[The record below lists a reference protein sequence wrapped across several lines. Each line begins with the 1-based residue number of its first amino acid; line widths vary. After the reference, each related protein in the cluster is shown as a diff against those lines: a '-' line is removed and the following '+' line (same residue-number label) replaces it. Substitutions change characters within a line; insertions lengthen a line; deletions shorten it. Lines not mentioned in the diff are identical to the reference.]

1 MNQKKTQSD
10 YEDIIKSAYIFLIRF
25 CKDNA
30 VNQSLVGEYLDIFV
44 KEIDSNPLSIYL
56 IREIFKDNKV
66 YLSLKGSKLVKYIV
80 KKEENIPISMPEKY
94 HYLDTLKTFSK
105 CKTRIVKKNQNEIL
119 ISLANE
125 DEGSIWSYFNT
136 KLGIAKV
143 KSLIEKV
150 SKVKHDT
157 KGDSEELEFPIELYN
172 LINFIDLVWVWC
184 EGKNEFAELKAQ
196 TSIWKIGD
204 ILELLQISDQFIPFK
219 LSLVMYLYHA
229 WLIVGNN
236 EIFSEEE
243 IEAVLWK
250 IIKILINDL
259 ETKINEDSNEDAKIK
274 YGTPYNKSV
283 KQVSDIYVY
292 TAVIN
297 ALWSW
302 IKLSLNYDDKDDILS
317 RIISLTC
324 ELYYKVESNEFKR
337 PAFEL
342 INYAY
347 NSSTFSKYLDNIQH
361 PILSGEEPDSE
372 DNEDTEIG
380 KNHGK
385 SKSFSRRSTQVIKL
399 NERTKAS
406 IFAQKINSITK
417 YEEMEELLEKEFEGM
432 VKWFAEFSELCD
444 PEFQGFDPIT
454 HLFNLLDPENT
465 SLSVELQIYGLKV
478 IRKIV
483 ETCNDQ
489 MVTPAADWDNDDWEH
504 WMAKID
510 IRQDYLVTKGCI
522 HFLCKYISKW
532 ENVEAFDEAIL
543 ACIALWLGGNFE
555 SQEEFLNYMMADD
568 SNLFLL
574 KIRDMIA
581 RKFEVVK
588 ILVNEKSVQ
597 LLQKYAMEEEGDFA
611 GKINMTTFTGA
622 GDYILTTEDEDDIE
636 DIEDENEINSE
647 TETVESAV
655 ININR
660 IFRFLQLLWENHF
673 LGNQDYLREQKVD
686 DVINPKSFDFVAY
699 ISNLFGIFIK
709 GYVNC
714 YSSDIGDLLMS
725 LLTELIQGPC
735 KGNQTTEINNK
746 VIENCTELI
755 FSYSSTKLLKQKGF
769 VGDKA
774 IELDELKQHW
784 VTLLLSLIE
793 GKWDD
798 FLKKSMIQAIDN
810 FYIVFQRM
818 HEIYEKFVDKELGLN
833 PKTASL
839 SQVTNHLKNDSFDWF
854 IQEGFELYILIKLLM
869 DDKDPEALRRYKEYE
884 QQLPA
889 EDDPD
894 SMHRSIKF
902 YKKFIGSC
910 EVIVKGDLFRVY
922 FPIPPVCRFLTT
934 QAKEEFLLNV
944 DRDSP
949 QLKIAG
955 FIEAMPDLI
964 DNMEHTERLN
974 RGLIKITQETVL
986 KIRNLAYLVALT
998 INIIILS
1005 HYEITSSSDGTNPY
1019 YMHAEP
1025 DISRYS
1031 DVVCKYYFV

>member
-1 MNQKKTQSD
+1 
-10 YEDIIKSAYIFLIRF
+10 
-25 CKDNA
+25 
-30 VNQSLVGEYLDIFV
+30 
-44 KEIDSNPLSIYL
+44 
-56 IREIFKDNKV
+56 
-66 YLSLKGSKLVKYIV
+66 
-80 KKEENIPISMPEKY
+80 
-94 HYLDTLKTFSK
+94 
-105 CKTRIVKKNQNEIL
+105 
-119 ISLANE
+119 
-125 DEGSIWSYFNT
+125 
-136 KLGIAKV
+136 
-143 KSLIEKV
+143 
-150 SKVKHDT
+150 
-157 KGDSEELEFPIELYN
+157 
-172 LINFIDLVWVWC
+172 
-184 EGKNEFAELKAQ
+184 
-196 TSIWKIGD
+196 
-204 ILELLQISDQFIPFK
+204 
-219 LSLVMYLYHA
+219 
-229 WLIVGNN
+229 
-236 EIFSEEE
+236 
-243 IEAVLWK
+243 
-250 IIKILINDL
+250 
-259 ETKINEDSNEDAKIK
+259 
-274 YGTPYNKSV
+274 
-283 KQVSDIYVY
+283 
-292 TAVIN
+292 
-297 ALWSW
+297 
-302 IKLSLNYDDKDDILS
+302 
-317 RIISLTC
+317 
-324 ELYYKVESNEFKR
+324 
-337 PAFEL
+337 
-342 INYAY
+342 
-347 NSSTFSKYLDNIQH
+347 
-361 PILSGEEPDSE
+361 
-372 DNEDTEIG
+372 
-380 KNHGK
+380 
-385 SKSFSRRSTQVIKL
+385 
-399 NERTKAS
+399 
-406 IFAQKINSITK
+406 
-417 YEEMEELLEKEFEGM
+417 M

-510 IRQDYLVTKGCI
+510 IRQDYLVTKGWI

-555 SQEEFLNYMMADD
+555 SQEEFLNYMMTDD

-818 HEIYEKFVDKELGLN
+818 HEIYEKFVDEELGLN

-910 EVIVKGDLFRVY
+910 EVIVKDENF
-922 FPIPPVCRFLTT
+922 
-934 QAKEEFLLNV
+934 
-944 DRDSP
+944 
-949 QLKIAG
+949 
-955 FIEAMPDLI
+955 
-964 DNMEHTERLN
+964 
-974 RGLIKITQETVL
+974 
-986 KIRNLAYLVALT
+986 
-998 INIIILS
+998 
-1005 HYEITSSSDGTNPY
+1005 
-1019 YMHAEP
+1019 
-1025 DISRYS
+1025 
-1031 DVVCKYYFV
+1031 KY